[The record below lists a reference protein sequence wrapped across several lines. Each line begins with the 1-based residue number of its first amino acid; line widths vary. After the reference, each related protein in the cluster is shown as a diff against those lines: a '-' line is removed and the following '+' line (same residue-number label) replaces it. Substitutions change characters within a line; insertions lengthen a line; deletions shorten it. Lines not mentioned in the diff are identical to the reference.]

1 MWKKQSKVAVTV
13 SPLVSSAAALVAW
26 LLKAHSEYGEI
37 TITSL
42 SGNLPL
48 VAGNMMSLCG
58 PLVLTPLLTFIR
70 PEDFD
75 WNVLKEKIRPD
86 VDPSSGG
93 QSQLQDQDYKSQ
105 TELPP
110 VDVSSAH
117 QENSTLLRSRK
128 RSIVASITLT
138 LILLVIWPIPMYA
151 SRYVFSKG
159 FFTGWVV
166 VLFLW
171 AFFAASTI
179 TLIPVWEGRGAITKS
194 FRAFTGQTEKEVLI
208 GVPVDSVEVVGSA
221 THPKA

>member
-1 MWKKQSKVAVTV
+1 MWKEQSKLAVIG

-58 PLVLTPLLTFIR
+58 PLVLTPLLTLMR

-75 WNVLKEKIRPD
+75 WNELKERIRPD
-86 VDPSSGG
+86 VDRSPDGESEH
-93 QSQLQDQDYKSQ
+93 QDQDHKSQ
-105 TELPP
+105 TELPL
-110 VDVSSAH
+110 VDVSLEH

-128 RSIVASITLT
+128 RSIIASISLT

-151 SRYVFSKG
+151 SGYVFSKG

-179 TLIPVWEGRGAITKS
+179 TLIPVWEGRGAITKI
-194 FRAFTGQTEKEVLI
+194 FRAFTGQPEKQVLV

-221 THPKA
+221 SHPKA